1 MVGQTPAEQKN
12 VSPQMTIVCTRRGKY
27 NLGRTYISLTGF
39 LSLISGQKDCLTSLR
54 CLNLA
59 LLGQTTAPLCQTT
72 VLPPYDLGKEK
83 SCHGKTS
90 SSSFVFLSCTHVCHL
105 AGIYIDFQLARMRN
119 VNTFHEKKTSFLI
132 CMVRT
137 KIFQKLLR
145 LF

>member
-1 MVGQTPAEQKN
+1 MSRLMVGQTPAEQKN

-59 LLGQTTAPLCQTT
+59 SLGQTTAPLCQTS

-83 SCHGKTS
+83 SCRGKIS

-105 AGIYIDFQLARMRN
+105 AGIYIPIWISVGSNSEMSKQIDIKLNFSHFKEL
-119 VNTFHEKKTSFLI
+119 
-132 CMVRT
+132 
-137 KIFQKLLR
+137 QKGII
-145 LF
+145 